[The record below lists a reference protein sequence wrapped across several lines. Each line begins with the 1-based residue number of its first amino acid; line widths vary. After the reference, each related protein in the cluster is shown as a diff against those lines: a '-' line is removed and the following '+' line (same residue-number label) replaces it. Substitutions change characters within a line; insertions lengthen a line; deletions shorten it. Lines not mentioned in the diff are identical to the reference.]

1 MCHIGTCMCIVPSNE
16 YCPRQSCLQDLE
28 EDQHRTHG
36 HREGSQRGYV
46 VLLAGTRQEHRGHDA
61 VGEHILEVHHRALG
75 GFRFQVSGFRFQV
88 SGFRFQV
95 SGFRFQVSGFRDQF
109 HPANVSFVQ
118 DTTLHGGE
126 VCWVCLFCALHSF
139 PQ

>member
-1 MCHIGTCMCIVPSNE
+1 MCHIGTCMCIVTSND

-88 SGFRFQV
+88 SLNERLLRAGQI
-95 SGFRFQVSGFRDQF
+95 
-109 HPANVSFVQ
+109 
-118 DTTLHGGE
+118 LHGGG
-126 VCWVCLFCALHSF
+126 VFSVHCTVFLNDIYNYPDKTW
-139 PQ
+139 